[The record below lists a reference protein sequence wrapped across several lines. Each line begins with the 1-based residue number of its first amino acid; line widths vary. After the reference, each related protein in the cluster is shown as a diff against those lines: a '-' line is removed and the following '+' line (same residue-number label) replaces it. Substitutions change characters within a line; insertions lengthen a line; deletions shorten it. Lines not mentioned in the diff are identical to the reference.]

1 MGIALTI
8 TFGFSEP
15 QPPPLVK
22 GDRLGELSF
31 ASAGWGAAPWCWRS
45 RLRVGKGKEKALLG

>member
-1 MGIALTI
+1 MGITLTV

-15 QPPPLVK
+15 QPHPLHK
-22 GDRLGELSF
+22 GDRPRELSF
-31 ASAGWGAAPWCWRS
+31 ASAGWGAAPWCWGS